1 MDDTLERIV
10 KCIGPKHG
18 AKKQLAEYLGIHPNV
33 ITNWLNGRNRSY
45 RRYLDEIAQYF
56 NVSVSYLKGNTDQKN
71 FDLESEEMYKI
82 FEELLNLHGITAYKV
97 AKETG
102 ISTSTM
108 TEWKKGKYVPKA
120 DKLQK
125 IADYFGV
132 SLEYLMTG
140 KTSEK
145 KTPAPETRD
154 GKGKNL
160 VRTIGRDGSYSERW
174 LTDEQLEALQ
184 AIINQ
189 MPDVED
195 DF

>member
-1 MDDTLERIV
+1 
-10 KCIGPKHG
+10 
-18 AKKQLAEYLGIHPNV
+18 
-33 ITNWLNGRNRSY
+33 
-45 RRYLDEIAQYF
+45 
-56 NVSVSYLKGNTDQKN
+56 
-71 FDLESEEMYKI
+71 MYEI
-82 FEELLNLHGITAYKV
+82 FEELLKLHGITAYKV

-125 IADYFGV
+125 IADYFDV

-140 KTSEK
+140 KTNK
-145 KTPAPETRD
+145 QKTPAPETRA

-189 MPDVED
+189 MPDVKD

>member
-56 NVSVSYLKGNTDQKN
+56 NVSVAYLKGDTDKKN
-71 FDLESEEMYKI
+71 
-82 FEELLNLHGITAYKV
+82 
-97 AKETG
+97 
-102 ISTSTM
+102 
-108 TEWKKGKYVPKA
+108 
-120 DKLQK
+120 
-125 IADYFGV
+125 
-132 SLEYLMTG
+132 
-140 KTSEK
+140 
-145 KTPAPETRD
+145 PAPEIRD

-160 VRTIGRDGSYSERW
+160 VRTIRHDGSYSGRW
-174 LTDEQLEALQ
+174 LTDEQLEALR